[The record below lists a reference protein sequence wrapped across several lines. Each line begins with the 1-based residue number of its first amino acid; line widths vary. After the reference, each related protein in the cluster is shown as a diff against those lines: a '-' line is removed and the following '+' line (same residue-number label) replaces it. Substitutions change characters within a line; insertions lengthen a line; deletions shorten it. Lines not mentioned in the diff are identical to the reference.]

1 MIHRYLIVLNANN
14 VLKVARLPSLAD
26 NIRENTELPLADKYM
41 VLQTRLV
48 TRMFKPHSMKL
59 EVKEEF
65 TPQDIVKRER
75 LVKMIE
81 EFSVKVTA
89 LIDYDISVTGKSH
102 GIFKKFCY
110 HYKWLESVT
119 EEATKLCARERESL
133 MRAIDDQSRIRDWIM
148 RFVTRDAVGINYK
161 VRSIFADANFESF
174 SLLRKPN
181 METFDKY
188 RFYDLEDHI
197 RLSVMSIEDL
207 HEEPEMME
215 VVEEEDEMVKAPVHE
230 AKMFVVEGK
239 CVYDHLMNPQFQ
251 LQDKNTVT
259 SNQIFNDNC
268 KFSYY
273 IADPLKQEFNK
284 YFHAAQQL
292 KQETIDSVLGT
303 NNVLYKIYDN
313 MNIMLRLLRMEQF
326 QLPELSMPKL
336 EKDEVIKSI
345 MEVHESEVK
354 AINRRRKKTI
364 DLGPRK
370 GRLLLW
376 SVEFWARAL
385 IVMMDGVIEKLW
397 EEEIKKE
404 IPVPEF
410 VAKKEPHEFTL
421 EEQRIYRAYEDAVVA
436 LEADR
441 HKYLGILHVNE
452 AKTLQLKTKHIL
464 KLNQR
469 VAELMV
475 TKLKY
480 DFALTQNLM
489 RMLNLQTINHVRDQL
504 RIKVRQQRDVIDKLK
519 DYINRTYSLLE
530 FWERSLAE
538 VRARQETQQTR
549 DRTLERQFRNNFLN
563 TVPHAAHE
571 LTKLYK
577 KPIKLS
583 NKLFNSALICN
594 EVATRLVSKV
604 KNQTPFPLPPEAN
617 DFINAVAES
626 DLQKNC
632 SVQLDT
638 KTWDAFVKLRRQK
651 LESELRLKGI
661 SCQLTDC
668 QHYVST
674 LTNDL
679 TTLRDTRANTQNLMN
694 DTVQQYVS
702 SFRVLA
708 IYMLGEKGY
717 YNFV

>member
-1 MIHRYLIVLNANN
+1 MLRVS
-14 VLKVARLPSLAD
+14 RLPSLAD
-26 NIRENTELPLADKYM
+26 NIRENTELPLADKYI
-41 VLQTRLV
+41 VPQTKLV
-48 TRMFKPHSMKL
+48 TRMFKPHSIKL

-65 TPQDIVKRER
+65 TAQDISKRER
-75 LVKMIE
+75 LLKMIE

-119 EEATKLCARERESL
+119 EEANKLCVRERESL

-148 RFVTRDAVGINYK
+148 RFVTQDAIGINYK

-181 METFDKY
+181 MATFDKY

-197 RLSVMSIEDL
+197 RLSVLSLEEL
-207 HEEPEMME
+207 HEETELPEI
-215 VVEEEDEMVKAPVHE
+215 VEEEDETVKAPAHE

-251 LQDKNTVT
+251 LQTKHTVT

-303 NNVLYKIYDN
+303 NNVLNKIYDN

-326 QLPELSMPKL
+326 ELPELSMPKL
-336 EKDEVIKSI
+336 EKDEVIKCI

-397 EEEIKKE
+397 EEEIKKDLA
-404 IPVPEF
+404 VPEF

-421 EEQRIYRAYEDAVVA
+421 EEQRIYRAYEEAVVA

-441 HKYLGILHVNE
+441 RKYLGILHVNE

-469 VAELMV
+469 IAELMV

-480 DFALTQNLM
+480 DFALTQSQM
-489 RMLNLQTINHVRDQL
+489 RMLNLQTINHVRAQL
-504 RIKVRQQRDVIDKLK
+504 RIKITEQRNVIDKLK
-519 DYINRTYSLLE
+519 DYITRTNFLLE
-530 FWERSLAE
+530 FWERSLID
-538 VRARQETQQTR
+538 VRARQDTQQTR

-563 TVPHAAHE
+563 TVPHATHE

-577 KPIKLS
+577 KRPKIS

-594 EVATRLVSKV
+594 EVATRLASKL
-604 KNQTPFPLPPEAN
+604 KNQTPFPLPPEVN
-617 DFINAVAES
+617 DFISDVAEN

-632 SVQLDT
+632 QAQVDAKS
-638 KTWDAFVKLRRQK
+638 WDAFIKLRRQK
-651 LESELRLKGI
+651 IESELRLKGI
-661 SCQLTDC
+661 GYQLIDC
-668 QHYVST
+668 QHYVNT

-679 TTLRDTRANTQNLMN
+679 TTLRDTRTNTQKLMN
-694 DTVQQYVS
+694 DNVQQYVS
-702 SFRVLA
+702 LFRVVPF
-708 IYMLGEKGY
+708 YTHY
-717 YNFV
+717 S

>member
-1 MIHRYLIVLNANN
+1 MLRVT
-14 VLKVARLPSLAD
+14 RLPSLAD
-26 NIRENTELPLADKYM
+26 NIRENTELPLADKYI
-41 VLQTRLV
+41 VPQAQLV

-59 EVKEEF
+59 EVKEEY
-65 TPQDIVKRER
+65 TAQDLIKRER
-75 LVKMIE
+75 LLKIIE

-119 EEATKLCARERESL
+119 KEANKLCVRERESL
-133 MRAIDDQSRIRDWIM
+133 MLAIDDQARIRDWIM
-148 RFVTRDAVGINYK
+148 RFVTQDAIGINYK

-181 METFDKY
+181 MITFDKY

-197 RLSVMSIEDL
+197 RLSVLSLDEL
-207 HEEPEMME
+207 HEETEPLEI
-215 VVEEEDEMVKAPVHE
+215 VEEEDETVQAPAHE
-230 AKMFVVEGK
+230 AKMFVVQGK
-239 CVYDHLMNPQFQ
+239 CVYDHLMSPQFQ
-251 LQDKNTVT
+251 LQTKHTVT

-326 QLPELSMPKL
+326 EVPALSMPKL
-336 EKDEVIKSI
+336 EKDEVIKCI

-370 GRLLLW
+370 GRMLLW

-397 EEEIKKE
+397 EEEIKKD

-410 VAKKEPHEFTL
+410 VAKKDPHEFTL

-441 HKYLGILHVNE
+441 HKYLGILHGNE

-469 VAELMV
+469 VTELMV

-504 RIKVRQQRDVIDKLK
+504 RIKIREQRDIMDKLK
-519 DYINRTYSLLE
+519 DYITRTNFLLE
-530 FWERSLAE
+530 FWERSLTD
-538 VRARQETQQTR
+538 VRARQDAQQTR

-563 TVPHAAHE
+563 TVPHATHE

-577 KPIKLS
+577 KRPKLS

-594 EVATRLVSKV
+594 EVATRLASKL
-604 KNQTPFPLPPEAN
+604 KNQTPFPLPPEVN
-617 DFINAVAES
+617 DFINDVGEN

-632 SVQLDT
+632 QAQLDA
-638 KTWDAFVKLRRQK
+638 KLWDAFTKLRRQK
-651 LESELRLKGI
+651 IESELRLKGI
-661 SCQLTDC
+661 GHQLIDC
-668 QHYVST
+668 QHYVNT

-679 TTLRDTRANTQNLMN
+679 TTLRDTRTNTLKLMN
-694 DTVQQYVS
+694 DNVQQYVS
-702 SFRVLA
+702 LFIVVPFYA
-708 IYMLGEKGY
+708 HYPKGEY
-717 YNFV
+717 ILHNLYF